1 MPKVPTDYSNT
12 IMYKIVCK
20 DLNVKELYVGHT
32 VNFRMR
38 KCKHASD
45 CAYEMSKNY
54 NLKIYKYI
62 RENGGWSNWEMIE
75 IEKYNCN
82 DGNEARA
89 RERYWYEQLEAK
101 LNQCYPARGDREYS
115 RTYYHEHKHEEEYR
129 AKRKL
134 MKKTEQY
141 KAKEKIRS
149 NKKHLCDCGG
159 RYTTINKPVHARTII
174 HKTYL
179 LNQELE
185 KNKQEE

>member
-1 MPKVPTDYSNT
+1 
-12 IMYKIVCK
+12 
-20 DLNVKELYVGHT
+20 
-32 VNFRMR
+32 
-38 KCKHASD
+38 
-45 CAYEMSKNY
+45 
-54 NLKIYKYI
+54 
-62 RENGGWSNWEMIE
+62 MIE

-82 DGNEARA
+82 DGNEAKA
-89 RERYWYEQLEAK
+89 RERYWYEQLEAT
-101 LNQCYPARGDREYS
+101 LNQCYPARGGREYS
-115 RTYYHEHKHEEEYR
+115 RTYYHEHKHEIEYR

-149 NKKHLCDCGG
+149 NKKHVCDCGG